1 MEASPPISSHGSNL
15 YQRWKSAASR
25 ISIAIWPLLAIVPM
39 AAALDALSSC
49 GVIQGRRTGVLVIPP
64 CMGLARDNGARPQ
77 IVTDTADL
85 DSYPDFA
92 IVLVDQ
98 DGGRN
103 EHTLS
108 AHEYFQ
114 AFPDDWRL
122 AFHGLQPT
130 KSASTAR
137 MLLAG
142 SVFLD
147 HYYVVFDYTTDP
159 VRIGIA
165 DRVDP

>member
-1 MEASPPISSHGSNL
+1 MEGHLSILSHGTAFYRFLRSTTYRCRAVVWL
-15 YQRWKSAASR
+15 VLM
-25 ISIAIWPLLAIVPM
+25 ISLI
-39 AAALDALSSC
+39 AAALTALSSC
-49 GVIQGRRTGVLVIPP
+49 AMIEPDRTGVLVIPLR
-64 CMGLARDNGARPQ
+64 MGLAKDNGARPQ
-77 IVTDTADL
+77 AVKDPADL

-92 IVLVDQ
+92 IVLVDE

-103 EHTLS
+103 EYPLS

-114 AFPDDWRL
+114 EFPDGWRL

-130 KSASTAR
+130 KSSSTAR
-137 MLLAG
+137 LLLAG

-147 HYYVVFDYTTDP
+147 HYYAVFDYTTDP

-165 DRVDP
+165 KRVDP